1 MATDKDAVIAAIQPG
16 PDLIWDDQARGLC
29 TRVYRDG
36 AQAFI
41 FVYRINDRQ
50 RFIRIGKT
58 PAWSLDAARK
68 RAKKLQSTLDQGFDP
83 ESYRREPEQVAPVE
97 NVIQYIADQLRAEE
111 P

>member
-1 MATDKDAVIAAIQPG
+1 MGRSSAGPLHARLPG
-16 PDLIWDDQARGLC
+16 RRAS
-29 TRVYRDG
+29 V
-36 AQAFI
+36 I

-50 RFIRIGKT
+50 CFIRIGKT